1 MIKGRKKCRPTLLGV
16 HALSTLNPGSL
27 QTRFIILNKPLKW
40 VILQFR
46 NWGKRKVKTFPKV
59 QVLSRTEGSA
69 LEYCLLILFSDRSPL
84 LRSSASVF
92 LVEVYVRLRQL
103 YSVVSKD
110 NYIKTKQLGISRGL
124 QGSMWCSSKTSTT
137 RKVMNAMAR
146 YAVIEHK
153 NQPLNGPL
161 RRKIKYRSWGCFW

>member
-1 MIKGRKKCRPTLLGV
+1 M
-16 HALSTLNPGSL
+16 
-27 QTRFIILNKPLKW
+27 
-40 VILQFR
+40 
-46 NWGKRKVKTFPKV
+46 
-59 QVLSRTEGSA
+59 LSRTEGSA

-124 QGSMWCSSKTSTT
+124 QGSM
-137 RKVMNAMAR
+137 
-146 YAVIEHK
+146 
-153 NQPLNGPL
+153 
-161 RRKIKYRSWGCFW
+161 